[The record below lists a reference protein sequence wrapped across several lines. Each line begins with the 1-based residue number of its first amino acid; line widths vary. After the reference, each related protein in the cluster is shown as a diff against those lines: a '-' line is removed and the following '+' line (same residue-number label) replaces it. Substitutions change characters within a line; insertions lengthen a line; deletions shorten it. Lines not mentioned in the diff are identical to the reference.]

1 MQFQTRKKNLYLVFC
16 KVAKKNIRQNNAVS
30 DLQKLPLAGNCKV
43 AMKNQSKN
51 NHYLSLLATL
61 QSWLLQGPLIV
72 SVIEQHLYQVPDDVT
87 KTLFYRR

>member
-1 MQFQTRKKNLYLVFC
+1 MQFQTRKKTLYLVFC

-72 SVIEQHLYQVPDDVT
+72 SVIEQHLYQVSDDVT
-87 KTLFYRR
+87 KTLFYWR